1 MIAQLI
7 IAQNTV
13 GTLLLDESLA
23 LDGYT
28 VYTPNKQ
35 STTYLIDNCGQ
46 VVNQWTDNPMAGL
59 GADQYILEDGS
70 LLISKFDPSITTE
83 PSIGTG
89 GSGGII
95 EIRSWE
101 NELKWRY
108 VIRDS
113 LQLQHHDIHMM
124 PNGNVLAIALD
135 RHFLEEIVVMG
146 FDTSSNNQRELWPD
160 KIIEIDTATNEI
172 VWEWRAWDH
181 TIQDLDSEKINF
193 GSVSDNPQL
202 IDINYQEFSFGRQD
216 WMHSNSID
224 YNEDLDQILI
234 SVRNFQEVWII
245 DHSTTKEEA
254 ASDTGGIYG
263 VGGGL
268 LFRWG
273 NDHAYKKGE
282 FIDRHFYY
290 QHDAS
295 WLDEPFHSSAEFF
308 NMISVFN
315 NFINSEYSLGAIL
328 NPTVVDGIYKMGEG
342 TYLPNNIYQTISH
355 PDTVKQL
362 SAAASNFQLL
372 PNGNFL
378 LHAGRQGRTMEL
390 TSDADPVWEYFVPM
404 RNGVAIDQ
412 GDILQV
418 SDNFTFSGRKYP
430 ADYIGFEDKD
440 LSPKGYIELMPS
452 DLFCNPLSTDV
463 YKINEYGVFPN
474 PSSFNITLT
483 TLKAGDPLTIFD
495 VYGNSVLTT
504 SAIKDSPTL
513 NIQKLDPGIYIILS
527 DKESYSFMKI

>member
-1 MIAQLI
+1 
-7 IAQNTV
+7 
-13 GTLLLDESLA
+13 
-23 LDGYT
+23 
-28 VYTPNKQ
+28 
-35 STTYLIDNCGQ
+35 
-46 VVNQWTDNPMAGL
+46 
-59 GADQYILEDGS
+59 
-70 LLISKFDPSITTE
+70 
-83 PSIGTG
+83 
-89 GSGGII
+89 
-95 EIRSWE
+95 
-101 NELKWRY
+101 
-108 VIRDS
+108 
-113 LQLQHHDIHMM
+113 
-124 PNGNVLAIALD
+124 
-135 RHFLEEIVVMG
+135 
-146 FDTSSNNQRELWPD
+146 
-160 KIIEIDTATNEI
+160 
-172 VWEWRAWDH
+172 
-181 TIQDLDSEKINF
+181 
-193 GSVSDNPQL
+193 
-202 IDINYQEFSFGRQD
+202 
-216 WMHSNSID
+216 
-224 YNEDLDQILI
+224 
-234 SVRNFQEVWII
+234 
-245 DHSTTKEEA
+245 
-254 ASDTGGIYG
+254 
-263 VGGGL
+263 
-268 LFRWG
+268 
-273 NDHAYKKGE
+273 
-282 FIDRHFYY
+282 
-290 QHDAS
+290 
-295 WLDEPFHSSAEFF
+295 
-308 NMISVFN
+308 MISVYN

-328 NPTVVDGIYKMGEG
+328 SPIVIDGIYKIGEG

-463 YKINEYGVFPN
+463 NKINEYGVFPN

-483 TLKAGDPLTIFD
+483 TLKAGDSLTILD

-527 DKESYSFMKI
+527 DKESYSFVKI

>member
-70 LLISKFDPSITTE
+70 LLISKFDSSITTE

-308 NMISVFN
+308 NMISVYN

-328 NPTVVDGIYKMGEG
+328 NPTVVDGIYKMEEG

-483 TLKAGDPLTIFD
+483 TLKVGDPLTIFD

-527 DKESYSFMKI
+527 DKESYSFVKI